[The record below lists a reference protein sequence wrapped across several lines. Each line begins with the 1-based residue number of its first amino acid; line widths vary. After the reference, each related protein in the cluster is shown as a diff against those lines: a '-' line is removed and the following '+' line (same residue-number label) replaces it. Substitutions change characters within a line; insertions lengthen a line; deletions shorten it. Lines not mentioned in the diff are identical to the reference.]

1 MEIRMKFKNIFKKT
15 AIILAIISI
24 TACSSIDPKTGAR
37 KDPLEGFNRAMWAVN
52 YNVLDPL
59 ILKPVAKGW
68 RDYMP
73 SPIKTGLTNVS
84 NNLSEPANF
93 VNRLIQGDGKKALVH
108 FNRFWINSTFGLGG
122 LIDFASETK
131 DLKLKENRTFSHTLG
146 KYGMGDGPYIML
158 PILGPKSP
166 RDLLAEVDY
175 TYPILS
181 LLTYPAT
188 IGKKV
193 IDVVDTRASL
203 LNQDEMLK
211 QSQDPYITFR
221 EAYFQHKN
229 FELRD
234 GEAKEKNVEERQ
246 FSEEDLADID

>member
-1 MEIRMKFKNIFKKT
+1 MKLKQLLKKT
-15 AIILAIISI
+15 TLILAIAGI
-24 TACSSIDPKTGAR
+24 TACSSIDPETGAR

-52 YNVLDPL
+52 YKALDPL
-59 ILKPVAKGW
+59 ILKPVATGW
-68 RDYMP
+68 RDYVP
-73 SPIKTGLTNVS
+73 SSIKTGLTNVS
-84 NNLSEPANF
+84 SNLSEPASF
-93 VNRLIQGDGKKALVH
+93 LNRLLQGDGQKALVH

-122 LIDFASETK
+122 LINFANEMNG
-131 DLKLKENRTFSHTLG
+131 LKLKENRTFSHTLG

-166 RDLLAEVDY
+166 RDLLSEVDY
-175 TYPILS
+175 TYPVLS
-181 LLTYPAT
+181 LLTLPAT

-193 IDVVDTRASL
+193 IDTVDTRSKL

-234 GEAKEKNVEERQ
+234 GKAKEQNVEERR
-246 FSEEDLADID
+246 FSEEELADID

>member
-1 MEIRMKFKNIFKKT
+1 MMKFKKNLKQWLVAF
-15 AIILAIISI
+15 AMISL
-24 TACSSIDPKTGAR
+24 TACSSIDPETGAR

-52 YNVLDPL
+52 YKVLDPY

-84 NNLSEPANF
+84 SNLAEPASF
-93 VNRLIQGDGKKALVH
+93 LNRLLQGDVEKAVVH
-108 FNRFWINSTFGLGG
+108 LNRFLINSTFGLGG
-122 LIDFASETK
+122 LIDFASSSEP
-131 DLKLKENRTFSHTLG
+131 LKLKEVRTFSHTLG

-166 RDLLAEVDY
+166 RDLLSEVDY

-181 LLTYPAT
+181 LLTFPAT

-193 IDVVDTRASL
+193 VDGVDQRAKL
-203 LNQDEMLK
+203 LEQDEILK
-211 QSQDPYITFR
+211 QSQDPYIIVR

-234 GEAKEKNVEERQ
+234 GKPKQEEVKERQ
-246 FSEEDLADID
+246 FSEAELEGID

>member
-1 MEIRMKFKNIFKKT
+1 MKFKQILKKT
-15 AIILAIISI
+15 TLILAIAAI
-24 TACSSIDPKTGAR
+24 TACSSLDSDGVR

-52 YNVLDPL
+52 YNVLDPY

-68 RDYMP
+68 RDYVP

-84 NNLSEPANF
+84 SNLSEPASF
-93 VNRLIQGDGKKALVH
+93 LNRLLQGDGQKAMVH

-122 LIDFASETK
+122 LIDFASEMNG
-131 DLKLKENRTFSHTLG
+131 LKLEEVRTFSHTLG
-146 KYGMGDGPYIML
+146 KYGMGDGPYVML
-158 PILGPKSP
+158 PVLGPKSP
-166 RDLLAEVDY
+166 RDLLSEVDY
-175 TYPILS
+175 TYPVLS
-181 LLTYPAT
+181 LLSLPAT

-193 IDVVDTRASL
+193 IDAVDTRSKL

-234 GEAKEKNVEERQ
+234 GKAKEQNVQERK
-246 FSEEDLADID
+246 FSESELMDID